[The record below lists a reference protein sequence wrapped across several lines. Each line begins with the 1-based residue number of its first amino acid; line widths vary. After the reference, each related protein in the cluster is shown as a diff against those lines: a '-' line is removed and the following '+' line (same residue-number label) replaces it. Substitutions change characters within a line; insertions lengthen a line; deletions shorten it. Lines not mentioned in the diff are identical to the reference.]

1 MSFLRGLFGGSRP
14 DVAALHAAG
23 DVEGLI
29 AALGYKKDAGVRRE
43 AAVAL
48 GELGDQ
54 RARKPLSIA
63 LEDDDNAVRTAAA
76 TAVGKLVNQD

>member
-1 MSFLRGLFGGSRP
+1 MSFLRGLFGGGRP

-29 AALGYKKDAGVRRE
+29 AALSYRKDAHVRRD

-54 RARKPLSIA
+54 RARKPLSMA
-63 LEDDDNAVRTAAA
+63 LEDDDTDVRTAAA
-76 TAVGKLVNQD
+76 AAVGKLVNRA

>member
-1 MSFLRGLFGGSRP
+1 MSFLRGFFGGSKP
-14 DVAALHAAG
+14 DIAALQAAH

-29 AALGYKKDAGVRRE
+29 AALSYTKDANVRRL

-63 LEDDDNAVRTAAA
+63 LEDDDNAVRAAAA

>member
-1 MSFLRGLFGGSRP
+1 MSFLRGLFGGGRP
-14 DVAALHAAG
+14 DVAALQAAG

-29 AALGYKKDAGVRRE
+29 AALSYQKDANVRRG

-63 LEDDDNAVRTAAA
+63 LEDDDNDVRSAAA
-76 TAVGKLVNQD
+76 AAIGKLVNQA